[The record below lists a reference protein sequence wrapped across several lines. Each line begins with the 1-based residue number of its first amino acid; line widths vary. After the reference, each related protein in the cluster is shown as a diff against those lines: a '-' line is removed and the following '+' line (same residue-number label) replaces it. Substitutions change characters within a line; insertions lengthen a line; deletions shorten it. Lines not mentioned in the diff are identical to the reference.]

1 MSPLSTA
8 LRHTVQI
15 SRWAVSV
22 DPAEGWTDVWSR
34 AGRKYRTRAAVL
46 LAVDMV
52 LFLGLCMFTY
62 WLRTG
67 SLPFH
72 SQEYFSLL
80 FRSFKVNGSDT
91 VSLTDMLLWPISVER
106 TPLQVVILALVMA
119 ALVCVPVLVS
129 ILYRF
134 PSALPFAAM
143 IAFVAVMPWLG
154 ITGIAACMLASLRP
168 FRMGFRFGSAMLGL
182 VPFALYL
189 YLATRSTGEP
199 PPGATPLEQFKLFTP
214 WVLSLMLACFNLA
227 VVLSIAS
234 IVGYRP
240 GAIAPVLAVLFA
252 VPVVLFEAK
261 IGQNELYY
269 SVVEANFGPSSPSCF
284 KSESL
289 PQFIQ
294 QRPEAEQLYAS
305 RIYLPSHES
314 LEDVQRQWRL
324 GGGNIAQL
332 RQKVESLALADTE
345 QDRAETVLHTE
356 RFISDFPDS
365 GRVPAALYLQG
376 RAIDTQLDLARL
388 RSDGAIRFY
397 DDFPSTVSGE
407 TWRSLA
413 HSYPNHPLAAVAMYK
428 LAIQASRQGKHDEAM
443 EDLSRVLTLTEK
455 VLVEQRR
462 TRPASPS
469 EGWFSLLMPSP
480 PEVESLG
487 VELEDV
493 ALEARKLLELIRANG
508 HDPRY
513 GSVPLAL
520 LMRMD
525 AHSPLYRDNLAWLD
539 SHFPDSVLHD
549 NLHLLAVLT
558 SESVSVRIEE
568 LTQHLA
574 DYAGQDSISQAT
586 YELGRLLEA
595 DTRFEDA
602 MNRYESLRNRFG
614 DSVWTELA
622 MQRLAAMK
630 P

>member
-1 MSPLSTA
+1 MSPLATA
-8 LRHTVQI
+8 LRHTVRI
-15 SRWAVSV
+15 SRWAIGV

-67 SLPFH
+67 SMPFH

-80 FRSFKVNGSDT
+80 FRSFKVNGADT

-119 ALVCVPVLVS
+119 ALVSVPVLVS

-134 PSALPFAAM
+134 PFALPFAAM
-143 IAFVAVMPWLG
+143 ISFVAVMPWLG

-189 YLATRSTGEP
+189 YLSTRSTGEP
-199 PPGATPLEQFKLFTP
+199 PPGATPLEQFKLYTP
-214 WVLSLMLACFNLA
+214 WGLSLMVACFNLA

-252 VPVVLFEAK
+252 VPVVLFESK
-261 IGQNELYY
+261 IGQDELYY
-269 SVVEANFGPSSPSCF
+269 SVLEANYGPASLACF
-284 KSESL
+284 KPEGL

-294 QRPEAEQLYAS
+294 QHAEAEQ
-305 RIYLPSHES
+305 IYETKIYQSAHES

-324 GGGNIAQL
+324 GQGTINQL
-332 RQKVESLALADTE
+332 KQKVESLALADTE
-345 QDRAETVLHTE
+345 QDRIDTVQHCQK
-356 RFISDFPDS
+356 FIADFPDS
-365 GRVPAALYLQG
+365 RRVPAALYLQG
-376 RAIDTQLDLARL
+376 RAIDTQLDLTRL

-397 DDFPSTVSGE
+397 DDFPSTISSGV
-407 TWRSLA
+407 WRSLA
-413 HSYPNHPLAAVAMYK
+413 GSYPNHPLAAMAMYRM
-428 LAIQASRQGKHDEAM
+428 AVQAVRQNKPDEAA
-443 EDLSRVLTLTEK
+443 DLLGRALALA
-455 VLVEQRR
+455 EQRR
-462 TRPASPS
+462 MVHASPS
-469 EGWFSLLMPSP
+469 EGWFAPLMPLP
-480 PEVESLG
+480 PAEVESLG

-493 ALEARKLLELIRANG
+493 ALAARELLELIQANG

-513 GSVPLAL
+513 GSAPLAL

-525 AHSPLYRDNLAWLD
+525 PHSTRYHDNLAWLD
-539 SHFPDSVLHD
+539 GHCPDSALHD
-549 NLHLLAVLT
+549 NLHLLGVLT
-558 SESVSVRIEE
+558 SQSVSVRIEE

-574 DYAGQDSISQAT
+574 SFPGQDSVPQAA

-602 MNRYESLRNRFG
+602 MARYESLQNGFPH
-614 DSVWTELA
+614 SVWTELA
-622 MQRLAAMK
+622 MQRIPALK
-630 P
+630 PQLRK